1 MFVVKK
7 VGQSRDFSVFTFVAT
22 TWWCFARGIGSGGI
36 GSVALAHGHATRARP
51 WVTGVFRV
59 LPSWVATR
67 PETPT
72 STSTR
77 EFRARARQTARGSPV
92 VDPWSLMFP
101 QPANDVLKSFE
112 LKNLLTGN
120 RAATSTSTLIRQI
133 YIKRISKV
141 LFSCDICL
149 G

>member
-36 GSVALAHGHATRARP
+36 GSVALP